1 MGGAAAAFGEAM
13 PTTANPAAQGV
24 ISVLSIVVNLV
35 VFVIILKR
43 AKTQKKNPYTNEI
56 FTDQKDFK
64 QAMARAE

>member
-1 MGGAAAAFGEAM
+1 M
-13 PTTANPAAQGV
+13 